1 MNIIRRIHQ
10 YVSRQSFPDAAE
22 DLAKSD
28 VFTGWWYYSVE
39 LMPGLITKGQYP
51 DSFPMLPRI
60 LLRNCDLR
68 GTTCLDVGSM
78 EGLIPVVM
86 CRQGAKTV
94 LATDAIGHCREKMA
108 ALRHY
113 YQATFEFQKIGLMYD
128 LTNKLRKLGTPS
140 FDVINLSGV
149 LYHVFSPLMVL
160 AGVRA
165 LLKRNGLMIVS
176 TNVVIDDAFTM
187 QFNNAGR
194 LQDEINTFWYMSV
207 PTLDYLL
214 RYLKLAPIDCLY
226 IPHRDITSSVRYV
239 TNVESGYL
247 SVVCRAKDD
256 LLPSR
261 EDDWMRK
268 SAQQSWE
275 YSGLIDSDFCSR
287 QAVTQV
293 AYSATIENDLL
304 RDDTGTID
312 LLRALPSR
320 TIHKAEKSNDG
331 HILHLAD
338 VS

>member
-1 MNIIRRIHQ
+1 MNIIKRTHQ
-10 YVSRQSFPDAAE
+10 YFSRQSFPDAAE

-113 YQATFEFQKIGLMYD
+113 YQATFKFQQIGLMYD
-128 LTNKLRKLGTPS
+128 LTNRLRKLGTPS

-214 RYLKLAPIDCLY
+214 RYLKLASIDCLY
-226 IPHRDITSSVRYV
+226 IPHRDIKSSVRYV

-247 SVVCRAKDD
+247 SVVCRAEDD
-256 LLPSR
+256 PLPSR

-268 SAQQSWE
+268 SAQHSWE

-293 AYSATIENDLL
+293 PYSVTIENDLL

-312 LLRALPSR
+312 LLKALPSR
-320 TIHKAEKSNDG
+320 TIHEAEKASDA
-331 HILHLAD
+331 HVLRLAD

>member
-1 MNIIRRIHQ
+1 MNIIKRTHQ
-10 YVSRQSFPDAAE
+10 YFSRQSFPDAAE

-28 VFTGWWYYSVE
+28 VFTGWWYYNVE
-39 LMPGLITKGQYP
+39 LMPGLITQGQYP

-113 YQATFEFQKIGLMYD
+113 YQATFKFQQIGLMYD

-226 IPHRDITSSVRYV
+226 IPHRDIKSSIRYV

-247 SVVCRAKDD
+247 SVVCRAEDD
-256 LLPSR
+256 PLPSR

-268 SAQQSWE
+268 SAQHSWE

-293 AYSATIENDLL
+293 PYSVTIENDLL

-312 LLRALPSR
+312 LLKALPSR
-320 TIHKAEKSNDG
+320 TIHEAEKASDA
-331 HILHLAD
+331 HVLRLAD

>member
-1 MNIIRRIHQ
+1 MNVILKRIRQGLSAR
-10 YVSRQSFPDAAE
+10 SFPDTAE
-22 DLAKSD
+22 DLAKND
-28 VFTGWWYYSVE
+28 LFTGWWYYSVE

-68 GTTCLDVGSM
+68 ATTCLDLGSM
-78 EGLIPVVM
+78 EGLIPVLM

-94 LATDAIGHCREKMA
+94 LATDAIDHCREKMA
-108 ALRHY
+108 ALRY
-113 YQATFEFQKIGLMYD
+113 YYKVNFEFQQVGLMYD
-128 LTNKLRKLGTPS
+128 LTNKLRKLGRAS

-160 AGVRA
+160 AGVRP

-176 TNVVIDDAFTM
+176 TNVVVDNASTM
-187 QFNNAGR
+187 HFNNAGR
-194 LQDEINTFWYMSV
+194 LQEETNTFWYLSV
-207 PTLDYLL
+207 PALDYLL

-226 IPHRDITSSVRYV
+226 LSHRDIKSSVRYV
-239 TNVESGYL
+239 TDVESGYL

-256 LLPSR
+256 LIPSR

-268 SAQQSWE
+268 SAQCSWE
-275 YSGLIDSDFCSR
+275 YAGLDWDFCSR

-293 AYSATIENDLL
+293 AYSATIEEKLL
-304 RDDTGTID
+304 RDDPGTID
-312 LLRALPSR
+312 LLKALSIKA
-320 TIHKAEKSNDG
+320 IHEAQRSSDA
-331 HILHLAD
+331 HVLCLAD